1 MNWQSSET
9 PERVFEFSKKLLHAW
24 GADILS
30 YGEKCESVTYPGGI
44 LVLTFEGVD
53 PGFCPEG
60 IAGVVTTV
68 CPEGVVA
75 LHCTSPPMP

>member
-1 MNWQSSET
+1 MSITSNLARNLGVL
-9 PERVFEFSKKLLHAW
+9 PELHAW

-44 LVLTFEGVD
+44 LVLTSEGVD

-60 IAGVVTTV
+60 IADACSTRAVNKIQTKFYK
-68 CPEGVVA
+68 
-75 LHCTSPPMP
+75 LF